1 MPDASLSRTPQDSPA
16 KPATPAHG
24 RIRTVLEM
32 IKFEHSVFALP
43 FALTGALLAARATH
57 QRPHGW
63 PSAWQVFW
71 IVVAMVAARSAAMTV
86 NRIVDLRYDRENPRT
101 AQRALATGA
110 LSLNFA
116 WLFTLAAVAVFFVA
130 ASQLNPLALK
140 LAPLAVGILFFYS
153 FTKRFTNWSHL
164 FLGFALGVAPAAAW
178 IAITGGLDAR
188 ICSVVAAKPSARS
201 RAFMA
206 HRQAVDEA
214 KQAADATLWVGGF
227 DVLYACQDVD
237 YDLRAGLFS
246 VPKRFGVANALLIAR
261 ALHVGA
267 VALLC
272 WLAASFALPWP
283 AWLGVAVAAALL
295 AYEHS
300 LVKADDL
307 SKLDAAFFAM
317 NGYISI
323 SFLLF
328 WGAAAAV
335 WKV

>member
-1 MPDASLSRTPQDSPA
+1 MPEAAMREMQKKSP
-16 KPATPAHG
+16 G

-57 QRPHGW
+57 QPPHGW
-63 PSAWQVFW
+63 PSAWQILW

-116 WLFTLAAVAVFFVA
+116 RLFTLAAVVVFFLA
-130 ASQLNPLALK
+130 AWQLNPLALK
-140 LAPLAVGILFFYS
+140 LAPLAVVILFFYS

-178 IAITGGLDAR
+178 IAITGGLDLR
-188 ICSVVAAKPSARS
+188 ILILCG
-201 RAFMA
+201 
-206 HRQAVDEA
+206 AV
-214 KQAADATLWVGGF
+214 TLWVGGF
-227 DVLYACQDVD
+227 DVLYACQDVE

-246 VPKRFGVANALLIAR
+246 VPKRFGVANALLVAR
-261 ALHVGA
+261 GLHLGA
-267 VALLC
+267 VELLC

-283 AWLGVAVAAALL
+283 AWAGIAVAAALL
-295 AYEHS
+295 GYEHS
-300 LVKADDL
+300 LVQADDL

-328 WGAAAAV
+328 WGAATAV